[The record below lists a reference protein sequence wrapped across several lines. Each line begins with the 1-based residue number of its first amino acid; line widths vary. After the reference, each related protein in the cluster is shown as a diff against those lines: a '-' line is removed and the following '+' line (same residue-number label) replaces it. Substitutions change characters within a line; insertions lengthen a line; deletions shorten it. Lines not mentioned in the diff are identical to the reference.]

1 MNSKRQTIWLV
12 SMLSLMVVLSA
23 YYLFTEDASKMNT
36 AKDASQ
42 TEQIHVNTE
51 VTTPESINKTDT
63 TTQATTDS
71 ATQGKTDSKAQKNK
85 EAKTSTQAT
94 TKQLTDEAV
103 LEKVAQ
109 QGKSND
115 DYFMAQQMQRNDN
128 LAEQMKNLMTII
140 TDSKQNTEAVSKAY
154 SDLEVIQTRTAK
166 INSIENEL
174 MKDYPNVI
182 VTEAANKWKVVLQDN
197 KLEKSQAVSIIDLV
211 MKEMNIGSESVS
223 IQVMPQ

>member
-23 YYLFTEDASKMNT
+23 YYLFTEDASKLDT
-36 AKDASQ
+36 AKNAAVTDQ
-42 TEQIHVNTE
+42 VIVDNK
-51 VTTPESINKTDT
+51 VTTTEAVDKKDA
-63 TTQATTDS
+63 TTQLKSDTATKATT
-71 ATQGKTDSKAQKNK
+71 
-85 EAKTSTQAT
+85 EIKTSADST
-94 TKQLTDEAV
+94 TKQITDEAV

-109 QGKSND
+109 QGKSSD

-128 LAEQMKNLMTII
+128 LAEQTKNLMTII

-154 SDLEVIQTRTAK
+154 DDLAVIQTRTAK
-166 INSIENEL
+166 ISSIEDEL

-197 KLEKSQAVSIIDLV
+197 KLERSQAVSIVDLV
-211 MKEMNIGSESVS
+211 TSELNVGPENIS
-223 IQVMPQ
+223 IQVMPQKK

>member
-23 YYLFTEDASKMNT
+23 YYLFTEDASKLNT

-42 TEQIHVNTE
+42 TEQINVDTK
-51 VTTPESINKTDT
+51 VTTPDELANPDEATQAQTDNKTSSEST
-63 TTQATTDS
+63 T
-71 ATQGKTDSKAQKNK
+71 NK
-85 EAKTSTQAT
+85 I
-94 TKQLTDEAV
+94 TDEAV

-109 QGKSND
+109 QGKSNE
-115 DYFMAQQMQRNDN
+115 DYIMAQQMQRNDN
-128 LAEQMKNLMTII
+128 LAKQMDTLMTII
-140 TDSKQNTEAVSKAY
+140 NDSKQNTEAVGKAY
-154 SDLEVIQTRTAK
+154 DDLQTIQTQTAK
-166 INSIENEL
+166 INDIEEQL
-174 MKDYPNVI
+174 GKDFPNVI

-211 MKEMNIGSESVS
+211 MKELNVGIKDIS

>member
-23 YYLFTEDASKMNT
+23 YYLFTQDASKLDT
-36 AKDASQ
+36 ANISAE
-42 TEQIHVNTE
+42 TNQIVVDNQ
-51 VTTPESINKTDT
+51 VTTPESVVKTDT
-63 TTQATTDS
+63 ATQAQTDS
-71 ATQGKTDSKAQKNK
+71 TKNAATETSAESTTNK
-85 EAKTSTQAT
+85 
-94 TKQLTDEAV
+94 LTDKAV

-109 QGKSND
+109 QGKSSD

-128 LAEQMKNLMTII
+128 LAEQTKTLMTII

-154 SDLEVIQTRTAK
+154 DDLEVIQTRTAK
-166 INSIENEL
+166 ISTIEDEL

-197 KLEKSQAVSIIDLV
+197 QLERSQAVSIVDLV
-211 MKEMNIGSESVS
+211 TSELNIGAENVS
-223 IQVMPQ
+223 IQIMPLKN